1 MSSKKRMPSTQ
12 SRKVQVS
19 KQLNNL
25 PEDDQAE
32 IVEEGLKRLPRD
44 ERREIVQESMSYS
57 GPIPHYSDF
66 KGYESVLP
74 GSADRI
80 LKMSENQSSHR
91 QTIEKAVVLS
101 EVENSKRGQRYAFV
115 ITLVALVFGFILL
128 LFDKKLEG
136 FVTLISTAVGLV
148 GIFVYT
154 KESEKEER
162 KEKSK
167 DE

>member
-1 MSSKKRMPSTQ
+1 MSSKKKMQSTSNKKSLISEQ
-12 SRKVQVS
+12 IS
-19 KQLNNL
+19 NL
-25 PEDDQAE
+25 PQEDQIE
-32 IVEEGLKRLPRD
+32 IVEDSLKRLPNE
-44 ERREIVQESMSYS
+44 ERRELVQESLSYS
-57 GPIPHYSDF
+57 GPIPHYTDF
-66 KGYESVLP
+66 QGYENVLP

-91 QTIEKAVVLS
+91 QKIEKAVVLS

-115 ITLVALVFGFILL
+115 IVLVALVFGFILL

>member
-80 LKMSENQSSHR
+80 LKMSEKLL
-91 QTIEKAVVLS
+91 E
-101 EVENSKRGQRYAFV
+101 SKQIQYEFA
-115 ITLVALVFGFILL
+115 
-128 LFDKKLEG
+128 KLEDLG
-136 FVTLISTAVGLV
+136 IEIKLNYEVTGENFKNILEEYDAVYIGTGVWNQKFNRTSSIGTQQIRVCNEHNSARTQIPVKLL
-148 GIFVYT
+148 
-154 KESEKEER
+154 K
-162 KEKSK
+162 
-167 DE
+167 

>member
-1 MSSKKRMPSTQ
+1 MLRNFDKFEVGHYYVYTGGK
-12 SRKVQVS
+12 
-19 KQLNNL
+19 
-25 PEDDQAE
+25 
-32 IVEEGLKRLPRD
+32 EEGNWNPYGAMDFAIKH
-44 ERREIVQESMSYS
+44 EILQCSNNFKHNHASA
-57 GPIPHYSDF
+57 DF